1 MPLSLPYGIPDDET
15 LARLHVGSLRLLAE
29 VGVRCHSRRA
39 LTLLEAHGA
48 QVSHQEQL
56 VRIPAELVREALR
69 TAPRQV
75 VFDARTSAFRFTMP
89 SSWTGLAMDGTA
101 AFALDPQ
108 TGARRYGTRKD
119 IEQAMRVLQAL
130 DLAVM
135 AWPPTCAS
143 DAPAASRPLHE
154 FVTMLRHCSKHGE
167 HELHRLDQV
176 PYLVEALLAIQGSE
190 EAVRRDK
197 IASLIYC
204 PVAPLV
210 HDGPMLDAYLELG
223 SLDLPVMIMPMPVA
237 GTTGPASLYSNA
249 LLANAETLS
258 ALVIF
263 QLAHPGRS
271 MVYSNAIGVVDFASG
286 GFLSSSAETVLQS
299 AALVSLGHFYNL
311 PTTTTG
317 CASDAKEPGA
327 QAVLEKSISTLPAYL
342 AQADMVIG
350 IGLIECSQCLVL
362 EQMVVDHEI
371 GRCCQR
377 LRQGIDTSQERDL
390 FQDLA
395 AVGPGGHFLA
405 RKSTRQ
411 AARSGEFT
419 APELIDHHPYEAWV
433 EQGRPSI
440 YSTASERVQEI
451 LEGPAVDALP
461 EGVSAALDDILRRAD
476 AELEEK

>member
-1 MPLSLPYGIPDDET
+1 
-15 LARLHVGSLRLLAE
+15 
-29 VGVRCHSRRA
+29 
-39 LTLLEAHGA
+39 
-48 QVSHQEQL
+48 
-56 VRIPAELVREALR
+56 
-69 TAPRQV
+69 
-75 VFDARTSAFRFTMP
+75 VFDARNPALRFDMP
-89 SSWTGLAMDGTA
+89 SAWTGMGMDGTA
-101 AFALDPQ
+101 AFTLDAQ
-108 TGARRYGTRKD
+108 TGARRYGTLKD

-143 DAPAASRPLHE
+143 DAPAPSRPLHE
-154 FVTMLRHCSKHGE
+154 FVAMLRHCSKHGE

-176 PYLVEALLAIQGSE
+176 PYLVEALSAIQGSE
-190 EAVRRDK
+190 AAIRRDK

-237 GTTGPASLYSNA
+237 GTTGPASLYSNV

-258 ALVIF
+258 ALVVF
-263 QLAHPGRS
+263 QLAHPGRP
-271 MVYSNAIGVVDFASG
+271 MVYSNAIGVVDFATG
-286 GFLSSSAETVLQS
+286 GFLAASPETVLQS
-299 AALVSLGHFYNL
+299 AALTSMGRFYNL

-327 QAVLEKSISTLPAYL
+327 QAVLEKTVSALPAYL
-342 AQADMVIG
+342 ANADMVIG

-371 GRCCQR
+371 GRRCQR
-377 LRQGIDTSQERDL
+377 LRQGLDTGQGRDL
-390 FQDLA
+390 YDDLVA
-395 AVGPGGHFLA
+395 IGPGGHFLA

-419 APELIDHHPYEAWV
+419 LPGLTDRHPYEAWV
-433 EQGRPSI
+433 DMGRPSI
-440 YSTASERVQEI
+440 YSAARERVREI
-451 LEGPAVDALP
+451 LEGPVVDPLP
-461 EGVSAALDDILRRAD
+461 DGVSAALDDILRRAD
-476 AELEEK
+476 AELKED